1 MRLALAGSLLA
12 AACACALAAA
22 AACALAACGSSEEPR
37 RAAGSGSAA
46 RPAGGAAPAPPA
58 PDAAPEAAP
67 SAGEYPAACAEYR
80 EVVAKLARCGDA
92 LLASTAENFRATID
106 RQWAAWAKLPDRE
119 RAELAAICRRSSM
132 IVKQAAVAAGCA
144 W

>member
-22 AACALAACGSSEEPR
+22 AACALAACGSSDEPR
-37 RAAGSGSAA
+37 RAAGSGPAA
-46 RPAGGAAPAPPA
+46 RPAADAAPAPTA
-58 PDAAPEAAP
+58 PDAAPETVP
-67 SAGEYPAACAEYR
+67 SAGDFPGACTEYR

-92 LLASTAENFRATID
+92 LPASTADHLRAHFE
-106 RQWAAWAKLPDRE
+106 RQWAAWAKLPEHE
-119 RAELAAICRRSSM
+119 RAELAAICRSSSFT
-132 IVKQAAVAAGCA
+132 VKQAAVAAGCA